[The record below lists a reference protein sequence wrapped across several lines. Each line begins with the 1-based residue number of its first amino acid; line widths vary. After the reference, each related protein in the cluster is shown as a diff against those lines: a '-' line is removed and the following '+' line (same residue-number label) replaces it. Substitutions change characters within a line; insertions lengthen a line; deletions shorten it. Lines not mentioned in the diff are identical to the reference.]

1 MERRSAVVLGVV
13 LGVLLALGVPGR
25 SELNPNEY
33 EKITQCVLVR
43 ERAAL
48 AGKKVQI
55 TGRYLE
61 GSQFCHVLRK
71 AGINTKDYL
80 CFALGKPCILRMY
93 LRKDHPQVA
102 LLQGLRDGDLVTVYG
117 TFDYLASNYN
127 YLILDGLSVPE
138 PAGKSASGRQ

>member
-1 MERRSAVVLGVV
+1 MKRRAAVALGLVLG
-13 LGVLLALGVPGR
+13 LFLATGVPGR
-25 SELNPNEY
+25 SELNPDDY

-48 AGKKVQI
+48 AGHKVQI

-71 AGINTKDYL
+71 AGINTRDYL
-80 CFALGKPCILRMY
+80 CFALGKPCIVRMY
-93 LRKDHPQVA
+93 LHKKNPQVA
-102 LLQGLRDGDLVTVYG
+102 LLRGLKDGDIITVYG

-138 PAGKSASGRQ
+138 PAGRPDAEPQ